1 MTNLHEVQL
10 VLDSRRDVAIHTAQH
25 HEFYP
30 LYETELTEALDT
42 LKDYCKEH
50 ERLAKSKQVKELV
63 EFIQDKHK
71 ELRNLIPNEIGSAE
85 PRSYWVFPDYKVN
98 DIIPIKYGTP
108 ILKNLFEGANIIM
121 GSIRNDIGQYAH
133 CKAILHDYKYFFNEQ
148 RRYGVSKPDITMFY
162 PDFEEQDNGVTT
174 DRDVNMPMLTDTEA
188 VKELPNGDYEIR
200 VYLIYDRNRPRTSQ
214 GLGGR
219 RYIIKDGV
227 NRYKKA
233 LEQYAKDKQEWY
245 NKALETYRQDIN
257 KEREKAEHALS
268 RANQALTALDT
279 ILMPISILSALVG
292 SDTVTCSWNN
302 TVNNDFKKLYSYV
315 VGATNSLVTLNQIK
329 YSLDTDIKTQ
339 QLETLNS
346 IAGKYTHY
354 YGHQTRASILRI
366 ELNKVA

>member
-1 MTNLHEVQL
+1 MTDLHEIYL
-10 VLDSRRDVAIHTAQH
+10 VLNSRREHAQHKAHH

-50 ERLAKSKQVKELV
+50 ERLAKSNQVKEFM
-63 EFIQDKHK
+63 EFIQDRHK
-71 ELRNLIPNEIGSAE
+71 ELRNLIPNTIGSTE
-85 PRSYWVFPDYKVN
+85 PRSYWVFPDHKVN

-108 ILKNLFEGANIIM
+108 ILKNLFEGVGVIM
-121 GSIRNDIGQYAH
+121 SCIRKDIGQYAH

-162 PDFEEQDNGVTT
+162 PDFEEQDRGVTK

-214 GLGGR
+214 GLGSKK
-219 RYIIKDGV
+219 YIIKDGV

-233 LEQYAKDKQEWY
+233 LEQYEKDKQEWY
-245 NKALETYRQDIN
+245 NEAIEAYRQDIN

-279 ILMPISILSALVG
+279 ILMPISLLSALIG
-292 SDTVTCSWNN
+292 SYTVTISWNN
-302 TVNNDFKKLYSYV
+302 TVNNEFKKLYSYV
-315 VGATNSLVTLNQIK
+315 VGATNSIVKLNQIK
-329 YSLDTDIKTQ
+329 YSLDTDIKEQ

-346 IAGKYTHY
+346 IASKYTYY
-354 YGHQTRASILRI
+354 YGHEARASWLRA